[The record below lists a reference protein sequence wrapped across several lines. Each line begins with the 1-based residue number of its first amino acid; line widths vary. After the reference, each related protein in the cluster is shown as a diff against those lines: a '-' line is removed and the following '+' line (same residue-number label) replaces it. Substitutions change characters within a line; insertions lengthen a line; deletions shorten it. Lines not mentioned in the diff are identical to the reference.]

1 VRLQQDRTDTM
12 TARQVHTHGHG
23 GAVAAALLLGLLAG
37 CASKSQEVYD
47 PLEPMNR
54 AIFRFNDTVD
64 RAVLEPVARGYR
76 YVTPEPV
83 RGSVRNFLGNL
94 RSPVI
99 FANDLL
105 QGEGERAGVTL
116 SRFMINTS
124 LGLAGLFD
132 VAGPLGYQQH
142 EEDFG
147 QTLGSYGLKPGAYL
161 MLPFLGPSNVRDA
174 GGRVGDYFIDP
185 FNSCCIGTTE
195 RYARFGTGTVSD
207 REQAIEVVDD
217 LRRNTLDMYSTV
229 RSAYSQRRAA
239 QIRNGAAPVDDQ
251 SYDDIFKDPEGG
263 GDDAQ

>member
-1 VRLQQDRTDTM
+1 MTGLIMAAGLTSPEPAARRRLR
-12 TARQVHTHGHG
+12 RVPPLL
-23 GAVAAALLLGLLAG
+23 AVLAALAG
-37 CASKSQEVYD
+37 CSSTSQEVYD

-54 AIFRFNDTVD
+54 AIFRFNDAVD

-83 RGSVRNFLGNL
+83 RGSVRSFLANL

-99 FANDLL
+99 LANDLL
-105 QGEGERAGVTL
+105 QGEGDRAGTTL

-124 LGLAGLFD
+124 LGLGGLFD
-132 VAGPLGYQQH
+132 IAGPLGYEQH
-142 EEDFG
+142 EEDLG
-147 QTLGSYGLKPGAYL
+147 QTLGAHGLRPGAYL

-174 GGRVGDYFIDP
+174 AGRVGDYFLDP
-185 FNSCCIGTTE
+185 LSHCCVGTE
-195 RYARFGTGTVSD
+195 ARIARFGTNAVAE

-239 QIRNGAAPVDDQ
+239 QIRNGAAPTDG
-251 SYDDIFKDPEGG
+251 SYDDIFKDPEADA
-263 GDDAQ
+263 DDAQ

>member
-1 VRLQQDRTDTM
+1 M
-12 TARQVHTHGHG
+12 A
-23 GAVAAALLLGLLAG
+23 AVLAGPAG

-64 RAVLEPVARGYR
+64 RAVLEPVAAATATSRRSRCG
-76 YVTPEPV
+76 P
-83 RGSVRNFLGNL
+83 VRNFWATC
-94 RSPVI
+94 SPVI

-161 MLPFLGPSNVRDA
+161 MLPFLGPSNARC
-174 GGRVGDYFIDP
+174 GRTGRRLLHRPVQQLLHRHHGALRP
-185 FNSCCIGTTE
+185 F
-195 RYARFGTGTVSD
+195 RYRCG
-207 REQAIEVVDD
+207 
-217 LRRNTLDMYSTV
+217 
-229 RSAYSQRRAA
+229 
-239 QIRNGAAPVDDQ
+239 IRP
-251 SYDDIFKDPEGG
+251 
-263 GDDAQ
+263 